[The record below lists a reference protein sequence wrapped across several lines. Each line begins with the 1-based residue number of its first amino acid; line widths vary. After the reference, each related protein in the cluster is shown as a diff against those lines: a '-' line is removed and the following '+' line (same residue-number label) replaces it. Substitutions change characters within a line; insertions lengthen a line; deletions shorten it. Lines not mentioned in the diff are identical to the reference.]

1 MRQGFGEDRA
11 GGSSRDLADA
21 AVFLRFAI
29 GEDFE
34 LIRLEPLLF
43 RETSDGCGRR
53 GLCRTPDSLFGIGLL
68 RDDAFGANNQAA
80 RGGIGADG
88 RVAQLVLFQQV
99 ADGAAE
105 ILQSAGQH
113 PVGDFFGA
121 DFEEEI
127 HAACSWRGPHAS
139 ATPTACFRMRPITP
153 TRSVTLIAPRASS
166 VLKRLLH
173 FST

>member
-1 MRQGFGEDRA
+1 M
-11 GGSSRDLADA
+11 
-21 AVFLRFAI
+21 
-29 GEDFE
+29 
-34 LIRLEPLLF
+34 IRLQTLLLG
-43 RETSDGCGRR
+43 ETSHGCGRS
-53 GLCRTPDSLFGIGLL
+53 GLGRAPDSLFGIGLL
-68 RDDAFGANNQAA
+68 CDDAFRANNQAA

-88 RVAQLVLFQQV
+88 RVAQLVRFQQV

-105 ILQSAGQH
+105 ILQSARQH

-121 DFEEEI
+121 NFEEEV
-127 HAACSWRGPHAS
+127 HAACSTHAS